1 MLELFSAR
9 SGKKRIKR
17 RGKQVSKIIFER
29 WINGKRVAHE
39 MLTNE
44 EYQVRKSEIIGT
56 TTVIDFIKG
65 EK

>member
-1 MLELFSAR
+1 
-9 SGKKRIKR
+9 
-17 RGKQVSKIIFER
+17 VSKIIFER